1 MLWKTHLLRR
11 IFVFICGSGMLG
23 MERVA
28 LFYDVCAK
36 IGWWVGLVDAL
47 THCVLTS
54 SHGGNGD
61 ISSKFIAKWAQV
73 QKGQLR

>member
-1 MLWKTHLLRR
+1 
-11 IFVFICGSGMLG
+11 